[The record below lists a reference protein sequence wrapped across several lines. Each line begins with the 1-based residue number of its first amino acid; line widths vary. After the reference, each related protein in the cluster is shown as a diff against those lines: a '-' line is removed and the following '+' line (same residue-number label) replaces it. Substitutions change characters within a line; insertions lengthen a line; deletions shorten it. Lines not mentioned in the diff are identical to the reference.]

1 MWGPGSFPLDRVVR
15 QTFASTP
22 VSTPIVSTPIVSIPR
37 ADVSSKNDSCPD
49 STIPEAIIEAAR
61 AAFPKGNRY
70 IEIRDTLGTVYTN
83 VDFADLYSA
92 DLFSHPGQPAHDH
105 ARSHDIGRCA

>member
-1 MWGPGSFPLDRVVR
+1 MSLPR
-15 QTFASTP
+15 TTP
-22 VSTPIVSTPIVSIPR
+22 AP
-37 ADVSSKNDSCPD
+37 
-49 STIPEAIIEAAR
+49 IPEATIEAAR

-83 VDFADLYSA
+83 ADFADLY
-92 DLFSHPGQPAHDH
+92 SHPGQPAHDH